1 MYKPANIREF
11 VTDAIHQKL
20 TRSMIYG
27 REQETWANA
36 ERPNLRGA
44 FKQKSSSQM
53 TANGLV
59 VVGEKITYTTWYKSD
74 LADGDRLI
82 INGTAYTIKGAP
94 DNTEGRNRYAVCT
107 LERVAENGTE

>member
-11 VTDAIHQKL
+11 ITPAVHQKL
-20 TRSMIYG
+20 TRTSVYG
-27 REQETWANA
+27 REQVSWTNA
-36 ERPNLRGA
+36 PNPNIRGA

-74 LADGDRLI
+74 LADGDRLV
-82 INGTAYTIKGAP
+82 INGIAYTIKGAP
-94 DNTEGRNRYAVCT
+94 DNTEGRGRYCVCY
-107 LERVAENGTE
+107 LERVAENGE